1 MNNGKQRLKNLLIL
15 KSIPTLLNRLY
26 IPIIRGGSPS
36 IIKSKD
42 GKESTKFIQME
53 AIRQKAN
60 KMLTGGL
67 SMKIDFCI
75 KKGKREPD
83 IDAVLKLLM
92 DSLEDVMYKNDKS
105 VKFLQ
110 VAKHLNQDESEL
122 VILVEEIE

>member
-1 MNNGKQRLKNLLIL
+1 MNKNIFIL

-26 IPIIRGGSPS
+26 IPIIRSGSPS
-36 IIKSKD
+36 IRKSKD
-42 GKESTKFIQME
+42 GKESTKLIQME

-60 KMLTGGL
+60 KMLSGDL

-92 DSLEDVMYKNDKS
+92 DSLEDVMYKNDKQI
-105 VKFLQ
+105 KFLQ
-110 VAKHLNQDESEL
+110 VAKHLDQDESEL
-122 VILVEEIE
+122 VVLVEELG

>member
-1 MNNGKQRLKNLLIL
+1 MNKNLLVL

-26 IPIIRGGSPS
+26 QPTIRNGSPS
-36 IIKSKD
+36 IRKSKD

-60 KMLTGGL
+60 KMLTGDL

-105 VKFLQ
+105 IKFLQ
-110 VAKHLNQDESEL
+110 VAKHLDQDESEL
-122 VILVEEIE
+122 VILVEELG

>member
-1 MNNGKQRLKNLLIL
+1 MKNLLIL

-26 IPIIRGGSPS
+26 APTIRNGKPS

-42 GKESTKFIQME
+42 GKESTKLIQME

-60 KMLTGGL
+60 KMLVGGL

-75 KKGKREPD
+75 AKGKREPD

-92 DSLEDVMYKNDKS
+92 DSLEDVMYKNDKQI
-105 VKFLQ
+105 KFLQ
-110 VAKHLNQDESEL
+110 VAKHLDQYESEL
-122 VILVEEIE
+122 VVLVEELE